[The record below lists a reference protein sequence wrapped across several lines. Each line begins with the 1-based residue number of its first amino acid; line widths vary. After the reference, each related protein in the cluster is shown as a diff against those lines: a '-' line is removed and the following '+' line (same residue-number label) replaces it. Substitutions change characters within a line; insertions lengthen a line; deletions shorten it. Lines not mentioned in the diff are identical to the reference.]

1 MASLTAGLGEAI
13 GQALSQMV
21 CLPIGL
27 MMGRAKLMLC
37 CEAEPAY
44 CPKE

>member
-1 MASLTAGLGEAI
+1 MANLTVGLGEAI

-27 MMGRAKLMLC
+27 MIGRAKVMLC
-37 CEAEPAY
+37 CEAEPAR